1 MSMMAILIQAPPPPP
16 QDLPAV
22 TPAKVNAA
30 QAFSQIQ
37 AGSFFSDRSLL
48 LTFIILFFGL
58 LALVLLYL
66 MIKHER
72 IGRAAFELRE
82 FELRIFTITILVF
95 GSLLVVSAG
104 FGTDQLGPV
113 IGFFG
118 TIAGYI
124 LGRGDRPHEPAD
136 EGRKQAAKES
146 PNEGP

>member
-1 MSMMAILIQAPPPPP
+1 MSMMALFVQALAEPIPPPKEN
-16 QDLPAV
+16 LPVV
-22 TPAKVNAA
+22 TPEKISPA
-30 QAFSQIQ
+30 QAFNQIQ
-37 AGSFFSDRSLL
+37 AGSLFSDRSLY
-48 LTFIILFFGL
+48 LTLIILFFGL

-66 MIKHER
+66 MVRHDR
-72 IGRAAFELRE
+72 GGP

-124 LGRGDRPHEPAD
+124 LGRGDRPNELPDPDA
-136 EGRKQAAKES
+136 RPKELPRDRS
-146 PNEGP
+146 